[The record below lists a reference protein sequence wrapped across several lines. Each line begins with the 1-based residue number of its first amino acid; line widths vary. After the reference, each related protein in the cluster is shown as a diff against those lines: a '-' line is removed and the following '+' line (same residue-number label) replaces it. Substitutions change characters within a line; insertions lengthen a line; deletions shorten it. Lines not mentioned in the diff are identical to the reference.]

1 MLAALILDRH
11 PRRLLAAWGSF
22 AGGVLPLMLA
32 WLVRNSLVGGSAT
45 NRQFI
50 WHPVS
55 AEKIQ
60 FGLEN
65 LWSLFLPVRLVEW
78 LSPYQFW
85 TNLLLAIGGV
95 AVLVWLVWTGLRN
108 LQRDHPGSGWL
119 TLWSLVAYSF
129 IYLAVMLVSMSIYD
143 AATIF
148 EHRILAPIYVSLLL
162 GLAALAGW
170 VWQHGSAVLRIAEAV
185 VLLGVIGLSAWNQA
199 RRVEVMRFDAQG
211 FASRV
216 CGESE
221 LISVIRNLPV
231 GKVIYTNK
239 PTLVYIQTGLVSNA
253 LPTPYDTALGMER
266 ETYDAD
272 LEQLRLRADQER
284 AAIAILGW
292 EWMDSPEGE
301 AWYQQ
306 MIQGLT
312 AVTSTSEGALFL
324 AHP

>member
-1 MLAALILDRH
+1 
-11 PRRLLAAWGSF
+11 
-22 AGGVLPLMLA
+22 
-32 WLVRNSLVGGSAT
+32 
-45 NRQFI
+45 
-50 WHPVS
+50 
-55 AEKIQ
+55 
-60 FGLEN
+60 
-65 LWSLFLPVRLVEW
+65 
-78 LSPYQFW
+78 
-85 TNLLLAIGGV
+85 
-95 AVLVWLVWTGLRN
+95 
-108 LQRDHPGSGWL
+108 
-119 TLWSLVAYSF
+119 
-129 IYLAVMLVSMSIYD
+129 MLVSMSIYD

-216 CGESE
+216 WGESE